1 MASQPV
7 PVRTLGHYRLVE
19 RIGEGGMGVV
29 YRAFDERLQRETAVK
44 LLPPSLMRDESARRR
59 FRKEALT
66 LARLN
71 HPNIETLHGF
81 EADGEVDFLVME
93 YIPGITLTTK
103 LVRGAMRESEI
114 LDYAIQL
121 VSALEEAHRQNV
133 VHRDLKPSNIL
144 ISHNGQ
150 LKILDFGLARL
161 LVAGDNNDTDSGT
174 LTISGTL
181 PYVSPEQLSGS
192 QNMDCRSDLYSC
204 GVILYEMA
212 TGRRPHHETSVAAL
226 LNAIL
231 HREPPAVRS
240 INPEISPELE
250 AIIRKAMDKDPSL
263 RYQSARELKVDL
275 QRLVSGRALE
285 NWPASAP
292 AITRRPWLATL
303 LVSWLRLERQP
314 SDRR

>member
-1 MASQPV
+1 MATPPT
-7 PVRTLGHYRLVE
+7 PVRTLGHFRLME

-44 LLPPSLMRDESARRR
+44 LLPPSLVRDESARRR

-71 HPNIETLHGF
+71 HPNIGTLHGF
-81 EADGEVDFLVME
+81 EADGEVDFLIME
-93 YIPGITLTTK
+93 YVPGITLTNR
-103 LVRGAMRESEI
+103 LVRGPMRESEI
-114 LDYAIQL
+114 LDCAIQL
-121 VSALEEAHRQNV
+121 ASALEEAHRQNV

-161 LVAGDNNDTDSGT
+161 LVSGDNSDTDSGS

-192 QNMDCRSDLYSC
+192 QHMDCRSDLYSC

-212 TGRRPHHETSVAAL
+212 TGRRPHHETSIAAL
-226 LNAIL
+226 LNSIL
-231 HREPPAVRS
+231 HRQPPAVRS
-240 INPEISPELE
+240 INPEISLELE
-250 AIIRKAMDKDPSL
+250 ATIRKAMDKDPAL

-275 QRLVSGRALE
+275 QRLVSGRTLE
-285 NWPASAP
+285 SWLAP
-292 AITRRPWLATL
+292 APVTARRPWLATL
-303 LVSWLRLERQP
+303 LVSWLRLDREP
-314 SDRR
+314 SDRH

>member
-1 MASQPV
+1 MASHPV
-7 PVRTLGHYRLVE
+7 PVRTLGHYRLIE

-44 LLPPSLMRDESARRR
+44 LLPPSLVRDESARRR

-81 EADGEVDFLVME
+81 EAEGEVDFLVME
-93 YIPGITLTTK
+93 YVPGVTLTTK

-114 LDYAIQL
+114 LDCAIQL
-121 VSALEEAHRQNV
+121 VSALEEAHRQSV

-231 HREPPAVRS
+231 HCEPAPVRS
-240 INPEISPELE
+240 LNPQISPDLE
-250 AIIRKAMDKDPSL
+250 AIIRKAMDKDPAL

-285 NWPASAP
+285 SWPAPAP
-292 AITRRPWLATL
+292 LTARPWLATL
-303 LVSWLRLERQP
+303 LVSWLRLERE